1 MIALLDVGH
10 RPVPAPPRC
19 FLHSAI
25 HSSLLVYCSPSSLT
39 LTSRLTHRLPKM
51 RWTGRPTALI
61 PFTLIKGDLQG
72 GAHYATSTSA

>member
-39 LTSRLTHRLPKM
+39 LTSRLTRRLPKQ
-51 RWTGRPTALI
+51 RPTALI